1 MSTIKVPAQWT
12 LDNSQSGRKAST
24 GLMTQSKL
32 LMQRKIADLPHASF
46 DIDGDGHVSMT
57 DLFLAKRFDAD
68 KDGKLNTEEL
78 AAAK

>member
-1 MSTIKVPAQWT
+1 
-12 LDNSQSGRKAST
+12 
-24 GLMTQSKL
+24 MTQSKL